1 MNLAGLEAD
10 HPICR
15 SGVVESLKQSVQSFG
30 KWEGGRER
38 LIIYDVF
45 LFCIKCC
52 ILIESGRCD

>member
-30 KWEGGRER
+30 KWEVGRWEGEINYLR
-38 LIIYDVF
+38 C
-45 LFCIKCC
+45 LF
-52 ILIESGRCD
+52 ILY